1 MPVGDETTLKAAKS
15 FLERQ
20 QLQYSETEEQYCTK
34 LSVKVSGKT
43 GHCSVFNSG
52 KIVIGGS
59 DGPIKT
65 LFEQFKTA
73 YEAGD
78 GLPGG
83 VLPFEIDK
91 LPETLKEKVPE
102 CDPVVIRFIEESVQA
117 IKANCL
123 LSAAFMLGAAS
134 EKAIYQLIET
144 YGNAISNEENRQKFR
159 ERCGKNKIITFKW
172 DEFNKSYAGC
182 KSKPLDP
189 ALAQDIDTLIGNIFH
204 FSRITRNEVGHPQLV
219 PDLDKGVIL
228 ANIGNFVQYA
238 ARIYGLINH
247 FKSDGVVV

>member
-34 LSVKVSGKT
+34 LSVKASGKT

-83 VLPFEIDK
+83 VLPFEMALLHK
-91 LPETLKEKVPE
+91 LDLGKARWM
-102 CDPVVIRFIEESVQA
+102 RFA
-117 IKANCL
+117 
-123 LSAAFMLGAAS
+123 
-134 EKAIYQLIET
+134 
-144 YGNAISNEENRQKFR
+144 
-159 ERCGKNKIITFKW
+159 
-172 DEFNKSYAGC
+172 
-182 KSKPLDP
+182 
-189 ALAQDIDTLIGNIFH
+189 
-204 FSRITRNEVGHPQLV
+204 FSRRRRYRAYRAGSS
-219 PDLDKGVIL
+219 
-228 ANIGNFVQYA
+228 Y
-238 ARIYGLINH
+238 
-247 FKSDGVVV
+247 